1 MYFDNVYKHK
11 TISMHLHNI
20 WKILHGDMLLMIGFY
35 GVLALIII
43 SLFGEWLVPYP
54 PNEHSIHPVL
64 SPPAWSAS
72 GDIAYF
78 LGTDNLG
85 RDIFSRLINGAT
97 STFGGAIVIM
107 LFVCLVGINL
117 GIWSGSCHGFKA
129 AFLAHIFDILLSIPS
144 LLLAIVIIALLG
156 PSLAHV
162 MLAIALSLLPRVIRA
177 IASATNDEL
186 GKEYVTAM
194 RMDGAKTAY
203 ILRDAVLPNVAP
215 VIVSESTRVLTMAIM
230 EIAALGFLGL
240 SAQSSTDEWG
250 VMISDILDLVY
261 SDPWMMILPGSAIFI
276 SVLLVNLLGN
286 GIYRALAI
294 RGQ

>member
-1 MYFDNVYKHK
+1 MYFDNFNNHK
-11 TISMHLHNI
+11 TISIYLRNI

-54 PNEHSIHPVL
+54 PNEHSIHPSF
-64 SPPAWSAS
+64 SPPAWSAT

-85 RDIFSRLINGAT
+85 RDIFSRLVNGAA
-97 STFGGAIVIM
+97 STFGGAIIIM
-107 LFVCLVGINL
+107 LFVCLLGINL
-117 GIWSGSCHGFKA
+117 GIWSGSSYGFKA

-144 LLLAIVIIALLG
+144 LLLAIVIVALLG
-156 PSLAHV
+156 PSLEHA

-177 IASATNDEL
+177 IAKAINDEL

-194 RMDGAKTAY
+194 RMDGAKTVY
-203 ILRDAVLPNVAP
+203 ILRDAVLPNVSP
-215 VIVSESTRVLTMAIM
+215 IIVNESTRVLTMAIM

-240 SAQSSTDEWG
+240 SAQSPTDEWG

-261 SDPWMMILPGSAIFI
+261 SDPWMIILPGSAIFI

-286 GIYRALAI
+286 GIYRVLAI